1 MLWNHFFFYLHK
13 YRVFFMRFEKE
24 NQFHVIQQFN
34 FYVYLIKQFGD
45 DNKNIQTIL
54 ILLMF
59 VNRKII

>member
-1 MLWNHFFFYLHK
+1 
-13 YRVFFMRFEKE
+13 MRFEKE